1 MEEIKNTGFGS
12 SGFLGG
18 LFGGNF
24 LTIIIIFFLLMLL
37 FGDGFCIFGEDR
49 QWTISQVSSTLKWI
63 S

>member
-37 FGDGFCIFGEDR
+37 FGDGFSIFGDD
-49 QWTISQVSSTLKWI
+49 KK
-63 S
+63 